1 MKRRPG
7 IYKRGN
13 IYWITYT
20 WQGRQYFESSHSS
33 NIHDAEALLL
43 KKKAEL
49 VAGRKPVRL
58 SETLTFD
65 ELLDSYIT
73 QIEHP
78 ATPKRYRLSQSA
90 LSPICGTWRI
100 TDVDAFTFD
109 RFKKFRIKE
118 GVSPAGVN
126 RDVALARAAFNFAV
140 ERRMLLYSPLAGVKL
155 FNEAKHRKPP
165 RAISCTEE
173 PRILMC
179 CDTRLRLIV
188 IVLLYTGMRVGSEAL
203 RLKWADVDFE
213 EAAITVAQSKTA
225 AGLRALPMTEF
236 VASELVKWHAATKG
250 ISEYVFFN
258 PQRPSTHIHSVKTAW
273 HNALKL
279 AGSLDSPF
287 TSVATLSRPDLRDWV
302 CRTRLSTSS
311 LGIRHEACSGSI
323 RHESPNISETRSICW
338 KNCEALRQCSP
349 AYGDRGA
356 GREGP
361 NPKLGI
367 ASPSIRRLALHLH
380 YNFITVH
387 QNWSNPPW
395 REHSNLLKTNLE
407 SGGGGRTRT
416 YDLRIMRPSL

>member
-1 MKRRPG
+1 MRKRPG
-7 IYKRGN
+7 IYKRGG

-58 SETLTFD
+58 SETLTVD

-78 ATPKRYRLSQSA
+78 ATQKRYRLSQSA

-109 RFKKFRIKE
+109 RFKEFRIKE

-140 ERRMLLYSPLAGVKL
+140 ERRMLL
-155 FNEAKHRKPP
+155 NEAKHRKPP

-188 IVLLYTGMRVGSEAL
+188 IVLLYTGMRVGIE
-203 RLKWADVDFE
+203 V
-213 EAAITVAQSKTA
+213 
-225 AGLRALPMTEF
+225 
-236 VASELVKWHAATKG
+236 
-250 ISEYVFFN
+250 
-258 PQRPSTHIHSVKTAW
+258 
-273 HNALKL
+273 
-279 AGSLDSPF
+279 LDS
-287 TSVATLSRPDLRDWV
+287 SGQTL
-302 CRTRLSTSS
+302 T
-311 LGIRHEACSGSI
+311 
-323 RHESPNISETRSICW
+323 
-338 KNCEALRQCSP
+338 
-349 AYGDRGA
+349 
-356 GREGP
+356 
-361 NPKLGI
+361 
-367 ASPSIRRLALHLH
+367 
-380 YNFITVH
+380 
-387 QNWSNPPW
+387 
-395 REHSNLLKTNLE
+395 LKK
-407 SGGGGRTRT
+407 R
-416 YDLRIMRPSL
+416 